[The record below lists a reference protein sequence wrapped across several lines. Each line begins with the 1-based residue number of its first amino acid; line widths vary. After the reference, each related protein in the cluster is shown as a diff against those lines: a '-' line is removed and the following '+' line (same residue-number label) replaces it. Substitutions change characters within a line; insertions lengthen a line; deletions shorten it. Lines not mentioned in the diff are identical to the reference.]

1 LFQTTAVAVNNRQ
14 LKRWFL
20 ATTISNGGHGIVLKK
35 NKQAF
40 IFVKRPPG

>member
-1 LFQTTAVAVNNRQ
+1 LFQTTAVAVSNRQ

-20 ATTISNGGHGIVLKK
+20 ATTISNGGHGILKK